1 MDKPKLIQLIK
12 IGQNQLNMDDD
23 SYRAMLKRL
32 TNKTS
37 ATKLTVVEL
46 HKVIHELQ
54 QKGAKIT
61 FFPKRGSKPQDYSP
75 ATGERPVKSEI
86 THKIRAVWI
95 EMGNSG
101 MLRDSSEQAL
111 NAYARKIFKNRPTL
125 LLNVGALNSQEATQL
140 LEMLKQWQKRVAKQ
154 RGEIK

>member
-1 MDKPKLIQLIK
+1 MEKPKLIQLVK
-12 IGQNQLNMDDD
+12 IGQNQLNMCDED
-23 SYRAMLKRL
+23 YRTMLKRL

-37 ATKLTVVEL
+37 ATKLTIVEL

-61 FFPKRGSKPQDYSP
+61 FFAKKGAKPTAYSS

-86 THKIRAVWI
+86 SHKIRAVWI
-95 EMGNSG
+95 QMSKDGL
-101 MLRDSSEQAL
+101 LRDSSEQAL
-111 NAYARKIFKNRPTL
+111 NAYARKVFRNRPIIP
-125 LLNVGALNSQEATQL
+125 LNVGALNTKEATQL
-140 LEMLKQWQKRVAKQ
+140 LEMLKQWQKRVAKE